1 MTEQKIKESEEKYR
15 QIIKHLDLGYFKTDV
30 NGIILE
36 HNPAVNKILG
46 FELDESL
53 VGLSAKDFF
62 GSIEE
67 YNKFQKEMTKKGR
80 LSSFIHSARNKIGD
94 TIFLHVNSHV
104 YKNKEKNRLEVE
116 GTVFDVT
123 EKLVL
128 EQKLKES
135 EKKYRNIIENS
146 KDAIVIIGLDAK
158 FKYIS
163 PQLSK
168 MVGKEYNVD
177 TKLLTDV
184 HPDDINSLED
194 ILSYALKNRD
204 VGTFGDFEFRALHH
218 DGHYIW
224 FSCSANNYYDEDG
237 TVIGFIILVR
247 DVTDKK
253 EAEQKLKE
261 SEEKHRSILD
271 KLEQGYYEVNLKGNY
286 TFVNKFHANYFGYT
300 KDEFIGKSYRN
311 FFDEETGKRIFN
323 TYNEIYRKN
332 LPKGIIELETVRPD
346 EVRHIFEAS
355 IYLKRDSNGKKIG
368 FYGTTYDISERKKWE
383 QHIQESEEKYRLI
396 TENANDMIVVLNEK
410 FEYEYINEKVH
421 MERMGFSKKDIIGKS
436 ALDFIHPNDI
446 KKAANLLKDG
456 FKIGEGGGEVRVRR
470 KKGDYL
476 LLDVRGKIFTDKEG
490 NRKGLLISRDITERK
505 IAEQKLRESEKKYHD
520 LFNSTP
526 YAIWLVDLNGVLIDC
541 NTTMNKF
548 MTVFKKEDLI
558 GKNFSEVIRLFSS
571 KGDSKFEKLSSVFKE
586 GFKFLLKQ
594 GYIDPFEFQITRA
607 DGKELW
613 ITLESSLVY
622 VGNEK
627 FIQIF
632 IKDITERKEAEL
644 RIKQSE
650 KELRNL
656 NLELEEKVRERT
668 KELEEKNIELKKLD
682 QAKDDFITM
691 AAHELKTPLI
701 SVAGYTDYI
710 LTKYID
716 ELSVDVKNDL
726 LIVQRNI
733 DRLQSLMN
741 QLLDVMKIE
750 SHKIKLNFQL
760 TNVSNIIYRCL
771 HELNYLFKEKHHEM
785 VLNIDN
791 EIFINIDPNRIFQV
805 FSNLISNS
813 TKYTPKGG
821 KIEISAKKDVMHY
834 LFEVKDNGI
843 GLSEENLDRIFEKF
857 ETVKNGNESFQ
868 TGSGLGLYISKGF
881 VDAHGGQIWATSEGL
896 NKGMTIHFT
905 IPT

>member
-1 MTEQKIKESEEKYR
+1 MTEQKIKGSEEKYR
-15 QIIKHLDLGYFKTDV
+15 QIIKHLDLGYFKTDI

-62 GSIEE
+62 GSIKE

-80 LSSFIHSARNKIGD
+80 LRSFIHSARNKNGE
-94 TIFLHVNSHV
+94 TIFLQAHSHI

-123 EKLVL
+123 EKFVL

-135 EKKYRNIIENS
+135 EQKYRNIIENS

-168 MVGKEYNVD
+168 MVGKEYNVE
-177 TKLLTDV
+177 TQLLTDV
-184 HPDDINSLED
+184 NPDDIDYLKD
-194 ILSYALKNRD
+194 ILSYAIKNRD
-204 VGTFGDFEFRALHH
+204 VGAFGDFEFRALHH

-224 FSCSANNYYDEDG
+224 FSCSAKNYYDEDG

-261 SEEKHRSILD
+261 SEEKHRGILD
-271 KLEQGYYEVNLKGNY
+271 KLEQGYYEVDLKGNY
-286 TFVNKFHANYFGYT
+286 TFVNKFHANYFGYS
-300 KDEFIGKSYRN
+300 KDEFIGKNYRN
-311 FFDEETGKRIFN
+311 FFDEETGKRIFK

-346 EVRHIFEAS
+346 GVRHIFEAS

-368 FYGTTYDISERKKWE
+368 FYGTTYDISERK
-383 QHIQESEEKYRLI
+383 
-396 TENANDMIVVLNEK
+396 
-410 FEYEYINEKVH
+410 
-421 MERMGFSKKDIIGKS
+421 
-436 ALDFIHPNDI
+436 
-446 KKAANLLKDG
+446 
-456 FKIGEGGGEVRVRR
+456 
-470 KKGDYL
+470 
-476 LLDVRGKIFTDKEG
+476 
-490 NRKGLLISRDITERK
+490 
-505 IAEQKLRESEKKYHD
+505 
-520 LFNSTP
+520 
-526 YAIWLVDLNGVLIDC
+526 
-541 NTTMNKF
+541 
-548 MTVFKKEDLI
+548 
-558 GKNFSEVIRLFSS
+558 
-571 KGDSKFEKLSSVFKE
+571 
-586 GFKFLLKQ
+586 
-594 GYIDPFEFQITRA
+594 
-607 DGKELW
+607 
-613 ITLESSLVY
+613 
-622 VGNEK
+622 
-627 FIQIF
+627 
-632 IKDITERKEAEL
+632 EAEL

-650 KELRNL
+650 EELRNL
-656 NLELEEKVRERT
+656 NIELEEKVRDRT

-733 DRLQSLMN
+733 DRLQTLMN

-750 SHKIKLNFQL
+750 SHKIKLNLEL

-771 HELNYLFKEKHHEM
+771 HELNYLFKEKDHEM

-813 TKYTPKGG
+813 TKFTPKGG

-843 GLSEENLDRIFEKF
+843 GLPEEDLDRIFKKF
-857 ETVKNGNESFQ
+857 ERVKNDDESFQ

-881 VDAHGGQIWATSEGL
+881 VEAHGGQIWATSEGL